1 MHPLL
6 KSKCR
11 PRQKGI
17 VDKETLKLE
26 ARLSQ
31 LIEINCL
38 PIKSP
43 DLSNYYGQAK
53 AIAEKLG
60 RSTTDL
66 DKALK
71 DQREIE
77 SRFKDD
83 DGDGRYQHLVD
94 QVSKQLDKLCLGKS
108 H

>member
-1 MHPLL
+1 M
-6 KSKCR
+6 
-11 PRQKGI
+11 
-17 VDKETLKLE
+17 E

-43 DLSNYYGQAK
+43 DLSNYYYGQAK
-53 AIAEKLG
+53 AIRVAEKLG

-71 DQREIE
+71 EQREIE

-83 DGDGRYQHLVD
+83 DGSGRYQHLVD
-94 QVSKQLDKLCLGKS
+94 HISRQLDKLCLGKS